1 MTGVQTCA
9 LPILDQ
15 GECLSAQ
22 WQALIEFAAKYY
34 HHPLGMIALEALPKA
49 LRVLNA
55 RGEEPVMVAK
65 SREHAMKLLAERT
78 DPDTSVKANKT
89 KIDKLEKPELNAE
102 QLDAVAQLANAKGFN
117 PFLLYGVTGS
127 GKTEVYLHTVEE
139 RLKQGEQ
146 VLVLLPETWAALRA
160 AVRNRMQ
167 TSLNLAL
174 GSVLATIGLTIPV
187 VAAVSMAIGMP
198 LELGLPA
205 KEIVLLAL
213 TLLVSAITLASG
225 RATVMQ
231 GAVHLV
237 IFAAFLF
244 LAVVP

>member
-1 MTGVQTCA
+1 MRVIVPWGRQHRIGLVQGVAPDQQLA
-9 LPILDQ
+9 ENIKPVHSVLDQ

-102 QLDAVAQLANAKGFN
+102 QLDAVAQLSAAMGFQ

-127 GKTEVYLHTVEE
+127 GKT
-139 RLKQGEQ
+139 
-146 VLVLLPETWAALRA
+146 
-160 AVRNRMQ
+160 
-167 TSLNLAL
+167 
-174 GSVLATIGLTIPV
+174 
-187 VAAVSMAIGMP
+187 
-198 LELGLPA
+198 
-205 KEIVLLAL
+205 
-213 TLLVSAITLASG
+213 
-225 RATVMQ
+225 
-231 GAVHLV
+231 
-237 IFAAFLF
+237 
-244 LAVVP
+244 